1 MELVLK
7 TSGQK
12 CLVGSNPTA
21 SAITGPRAR
30 FLLFSQQLYD
40 SRFHTKQPKTVNAYK
55 CYLGE
60 QDRTTNDFVIK
71 LKPLTALYSLSFTYG

>member
-21 SAITGPRAR
+21 SAKTGLRAR
-30 FLLFSQQLYD
+30 FLYNPFEMTAFS
-40 SRFHTKQPKTVNAYK
+40 RKRAKTVNAYNLVVRRQWLR
-55 CYLGE
+55 Y
-60 QDRTTNDFVIK
+60 RNFVIK
-71 LKPLTALYSLSFTYG
+71 LKPLTVLYSHWFTYG